1 MLLGWRQSTLDV
13 DLKLVPDQDSL
24 LRAIPALKE
33 SLQLN
38 VELAAPDDF
47 IPVAPSWQ
55 EHSPFIAQEGRLTFR
70 HFDLSFQ
77 ALAKIE
83 RGHVQDLNDVRELQ
97 RQIGPNDP
105 LSRELEGIA
114 NNLQGMI
121 RDANRV
127 GDPDAIAKLANQIIE
142 PFRGVEMELSR
153 ALQILLAKDNIRSA
167 QEDEIP
173 ADYRKYVEEYYKKLS
188 NSNNSNN
195 GANSS
200 SLK

>member
-1 MLLGWRQSTLDV
+1 MRQLADADRIRVFMRELARAATSSGHVYFAGGATAVLLGWRPSTLDV

-83 RGHVQDLNDVRELQ
+83 RGHVQDLNDVRAMLARGLVDREGL
-97 RQIGPNDP
+97 RQAFEAVEPQLYRYPALDP
-105 LSRELEGIA
+105 ASFRRAVDAAL
-114 NNLQGMI
+114 
-121 RDANRV
+121 RDS
-127 GDPDAIAKLANQIIE
+127 G
-142 PFRGVEMELSR
+142 
-153 ALQILLAKDNIRSA
+153 
-167 QEDEIP
+167 
-173 ADYRKYVEEYYKKLS
+173 
-188 NSNNSNN
+188 
-195 GANSS
+195 
-200 SLK
+200 

>member
-1 MLLGWRQSTLDV
+1 MRQLAGANRIRLFMRELALAASSTVQVYFAGGATAVLLGWRQSTLDI

-70 HFDLSFQ
+70 HFDFSSQ

-83 RGHVQDLNDVRELQ
+83 RGHAQDLSDLRAMLNSGLVSPEGL
-97 RQIGPNDP
+97 RQTFEAIEPHFYRYPALDP
-105 LSRELEGIA
+105 ASFRKAVEAAL
-114 NNLQGMI
+114 
-121 RDANRV
+121 RDA
-127 GDPDAIAKLANQIIE
+127 G
-142 PFRGVEMELSR
+142 
-153 ALQILLAKDNIRSA
+153 
-167 QEDEIP
+167 
-173 ADYRKYVEEYYKKLS
+173 
-188 NSNNSNN
+188 
-195 GANSS
+195 
-200 SLK
+200 